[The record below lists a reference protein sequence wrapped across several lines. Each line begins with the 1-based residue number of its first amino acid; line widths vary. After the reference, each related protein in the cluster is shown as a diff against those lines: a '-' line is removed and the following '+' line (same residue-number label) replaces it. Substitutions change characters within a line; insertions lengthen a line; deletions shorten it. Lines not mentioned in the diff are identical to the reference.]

1 MSDSKESKFERLVIN
16 ADLLEATPTANGL
29 WHWILA
35 SPLLLFIA
43 WNWIAIADTL
53 SPIPY
58 TFVNILLSGAA
69 FIFLFVLPIGNLG
82 FLIVSAFPQIFH
94 NAGWELQP
102 REIHPIEQTYSAK
115 YQYHKRAR
123 ATTNWPRIMMRAA
136 QGWVYWEIFAIF
148 AGALLMIPLFL
159 SVSQFGFGQ

>member
-1 MSDSKESKFERLVIN
+1 MSDSNEAKFERLEVD

-35 SPLLLFIA
+35 SPILLFIA
-43 WNWIAIADTL
+43 WNWIALADTF

-58 TFVNILLSGAA
+58 MWVNIVLSGLA
-69 FIFLFVLPIGNLG
+69 FIFLFVLPVGNLG
-82 FLIVSAFPQIFH
+82 FYIVSLFPRLFH

-102 REIHPIEQTYSAK
+102 RKFYPEERMYTAKIH
-115 YQYHKRAR
+115 YHDRAR

-136 QGWVYWEIFAIF
+136 QGWVYLEIFAIF
-148 AGALLMIPLFL
+148 AGALMMIPLFL